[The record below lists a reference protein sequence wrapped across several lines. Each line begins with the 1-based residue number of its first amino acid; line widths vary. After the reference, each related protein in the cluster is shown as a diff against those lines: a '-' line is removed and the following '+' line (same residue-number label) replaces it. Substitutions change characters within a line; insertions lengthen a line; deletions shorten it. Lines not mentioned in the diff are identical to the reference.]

1 MDVLTAMK
9 ERWSCRAFLDKP
21 VPHDILNSMFE
32 AAMRA
37 PSGVNHQPWHVVV
50 LEGEKKTALSEA
62 IITARHAGIDQHPDY
77 HYYSDRFDEPYR
89 ARRKACGIALYNA
102 LGIAREDME
111 KRKTVWEENYR
122 FFGAPVGLIFYIE
135 DYLETGSW
143 MDLGMFI
150 QNVMLAARAFGLETC
165 PQAALAEYPD
175 IVREHLGIEKKYHI
189 ACGMSLGY
197 PDLSAAINSYRTERE
212 PIAELV
218 RYSR

>member
-1 MDVLTAMK
+1 MRHGFIQKSPARPAFVLMSRTGLA
-9 ERWSCRAFLDKP
+9 EKP
-21 VPHDILNSMFE
+21 VASRFT
-32 AAMRA
+32 MR
-37 PSGVNHQPWHVVV
+37 SELRV
-50 LEGEKKTALSEA
+50 KTWKNE
-62 IITARHAGIDQHPDY
+62 
-77 HYYSDRFDEPYR
+77 
-89 ARRKACGIALYNA
+89 
-102 LGIAREDME
+102 
-111 KRKTVWEENYR
+111 KTVWEENYR